1 MSSVIFRVYQGLGR
15 LAAPL
20 LVGLYKLRARQGKED
35 QSRKGERFGVSSKAR
50 PAGNLIWIH
59 AASVGEAN
67 AVLPLAQQVVD
78 AGSKVLLTTAT
89 LTSAQVV
96 EASAPDGVI
105 HQFLPY
111 DTRGNI
117 KRFLNHWTPCLAIT
131 VESEIW
137 PATFHELEKRQI
149 PLIIVNG
156 RMSESSY
163 ANWNRVP
170 SFARSVFG
178 TVDCVLAQSDE
189 DALRFKQ
196 LGAVRVRATGNIK
209 FDGNIPSCD
218 PLELA
223 AFKNQLEGRPRWLAA
238 STHPEEEAEIAK
250 AHKELKQKFDRLLTI
265 IVPRHPVRA
274 KEIRSELEQMGLVC
288 AQRSK
293 NEALTNTTDI
303 YIADTLGE
311 LGLFYRVAPIVFMGG
326 SFTAVGGHNLLEPA
340 QVGCAILSG
349 VHTHNFAWIYRHFAK
364 EGGVLL
370 VHNAAELAAQIETLL
385 INPDEVQKRAD
396 AAKALVESGR
406 GALAATQLE
415 LQQYLPVA
423 RAEVGE
429 E

>member
-20 LVGLYKLRARQGKED
+20 LVGMYKWRARQGKED
-35 QSRKGERFGVSSKAR
+35 RNRKGERFGVASKER
-50 PAGNLIWIH
+50 PVGSLIWIH

-67 AVLPLAQQVVD
+67 AVLPLAKQVID
-78 AGSKVLLTTAT
+78 SGSKVLMTTAT

-105 HQFLPY
+105 HQFVPY

-117 KRFLNHWTPCLAIT
+117 KRFLNHWSPRLAIT

-156 RMSESSY
+156 RMSEGSF

-178 TVDCVLAQSDE
+178 TVDCVLAQSEE
-189 DALRFKQ
+189 DGARFSQ
-196 LGAVRVRATGNIK
+196 LGTNRVKATGNIK
-209 FDGNIPSCD
+209 FDGNIPDCD
-218 PLELA
+218 RGELDD
-223 AFKNQLEGRPRWLAA
+223 FQKQLQGRPRWLAA
-238 STHPEEEAEIAK
+238 STHAEEEVKVAQTHK
-250 AHKELKQKFDRLLTI
+250 ALKKTFDNLLTI

-274 KEIRSELEQMGLVC
+274 TEIRSELEAMDLVC
-288 AQRSK
+288 ALRSRG
-293 NEALTNTTDI
+293 EAITAATDI

-311 LGLFYRVAPIVFMGG
+311 LGLFYRAAPIVFMGG
-326 SFTAVGGHNLLEPA
+326 SLVPIGGHNLLEPA

-349 VHTHNFAWIYRHFAK
+349 THTQNFSWIYRHFAK

-370 VHNAAELAAQIETLL
+370 VKDEAELEEQITDLL
-385 INPDEVQKRAD
+385 LNSKKVEVLSD
-396 AAKALVESGR
+396 TAKTLVESGR
-406 GALAATQLE
+406 GALAATRDAIGE
-415 LQQYLPVA
+415 YLQGKSKVA
-423 RAEVGE
+423 GE